1 MSSQPLSALRS
12 QPEMGEEIEGGLFYA
27 FRMLSRDSAFK
38 LGLKPLTELSKE
50 GPRGGPQ
57 GLH

>member
-1 MSSQPLSALRS
+1 
-12 QPEMGEEIEGGLFYA
+12 MGEEIEGGLFYA